1 VRRRRDTEVGDVAHG
16 LEGGVSVQAATLDV
30 LAEFR
35 ERFECYNRHDF
46 DAMEAMYRPDAVFDP
61 SRVFPG
67 ERPRSGYGEM
77 REYWKEIWEI
87 WDGVR
92 MDPVEVLDV
101 GGDRYVVV
109 VELGARG
116 RRSGANVARPMA
128 FLYALR
134 EGLIARADVFP
145 DREAALAAAAEDDG

>member
-1 VRRRRDTEVGDVAHG
+1 
-16 LEGGVSVQAATLDV
+16 VSVQAVTPDV
-30 LAEFR
+30 LAVFR

-46 DAMEAMYRPDAVFDP
+46 DAMEEMYRPDAVFDP
-61 SRVFPG
+61 SRAFPG
-67 ERPRSGYGEM
+67 ERPRQGYRDMRAYWEEM
-77 REYWKEIWEI
+77 WEI

-109 VELGARG
+109 AELGFRG
-116 RRSGANVARPMA
+116 KRSGADVGQPLA

-134 EGLIARADVFP
+134 EGLVARADIFP
-145 DREAALAAAAEDDG
+145 SRDAALAAAAQDEREPL

>member
-1 VRRRRDTEVGDVAHG
+1 VALEDV
-16 LEGGVSVQAATLDV
+16 VSVEAVTPDV
-30 LAEFR
+30 LADFR

-46 DAMEAMYRPDAVFDP
+46 DAMEEMYRPDAVFDP
-61 SRVFPG
+61 SRVFLG
-67 ERPRSGYGEM
+67 ERPRCGYVEM
-77 REYWKEIWEI
+77 REYWEEMWEI

-109 VELGARG
+109 VKLGGRG
-116 RRSGANVARPMA
+116 KRSGADVGQPLA

-134 EGLIARADVFP
+134 EGLIARTDIFP
-145 DREAALAAAAEDDG
+145 DRDAAIAAAAEGDG

>member
-1 VRRRRDTEVGDVAHG
+1 
-16 LEGGVSVQAATLDV
+16 VSVQAVGPDV
-30 LAEFR
+30 LSAFR

-46 DAMEAMYRPDAVFDP
+46 DAMEAMYRPDGVLDT

-67 ERPRSGYGEM
+67 ERPRRGYAEM
-77 REYWKEIWEI
+77 RPYWEEIWEI

-109 VELGARG
+109 VELGGRG
-116 RRSGANVARPMA
+116 KRSGADVGRPMA
-128 FLYALR
+128 FLYAMR
-134 EGLIARADVFP
+134 DGLIARADLFP
-145 DREAALAAAAEDDG
+145 DRDAALAAAAEADG